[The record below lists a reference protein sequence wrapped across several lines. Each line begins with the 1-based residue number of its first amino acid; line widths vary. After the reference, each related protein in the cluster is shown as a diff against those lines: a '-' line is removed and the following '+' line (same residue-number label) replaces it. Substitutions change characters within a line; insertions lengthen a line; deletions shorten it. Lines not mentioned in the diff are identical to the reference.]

1 MENYEQ
7 INQYNKDRRNIPV
20 ITAILILVNII
31 MYLISAFKTGNI
43 FDIDTF
49 TLYTLGAKY
58 GPAVA
63 AGQTWRLFTCM
74 FLHANFLHILFNMYS
89 LYFIGT
95 QIEEIYGKSS
105 YIIIYLFSGIGASYL
120 SYKYSYNTVSVGAS
134 GAIFGLLGAL
144 LIFILFKRD
153 RIRKGA
159 LSNLLVVIVLNL
171 YIGFT
176 SSGIDNFA
184 HIGGLVTGIIL
195 SLLANLIS
203 KFKRGRLF

>member
-7 INQYNKDRRNIPV
+7 TKQYRSSVPV
-20 ITAILILVNII
+20 VTVLLILANII
-31 MYLISAFKTGNI
+31 MYLISAYKAGNI
-43 FDIDTF
+43 FDIDTY

-58 GPAVA
+58 GPAIAV
-63 AGQTWRLFTCM
+63 GQTWRLFTCM
-74 FLHANFLHILFNMYS
+74 FLHANALHILFNMYS
-89 LYFIGT
+89 LYFVGT
-95 QIEEIYGKSS
+95 QVEEIYGKPS

-120 SYKYSYNTVSVGAS
+120 SYRLSYSTVSVGAS
-134 GAIFGLLGAL
+134 GAIFGLLGAM
-144 LIFILFKRD
+144 LIFILFKRN

-159 LSNLLVVIVLNL
+159 LSNLLVVIALNL

-203 KFKRGRLF
+203 KIKGGFYNEEN